1 MQFSPHD
8 DQKQREKEEG
18 GASGRQLPE
27 IQDEGEPPN
36 RQNRRERI
44 NGRLD
49 PLPRSHQI
57 KGIQGQLKSFQTG
70 QLIIISLTI

>member
-36 RQNRRERI
+36 RQN
-44 NGRLD
+44 
-49 PLPRSHQI
+49 
-57 KGIQGQLKSFQTG
+57 
-70 QLIIISLTI
+70 